1 MLGLGVLAAS
11 TGGVSL
17 NAGIADFGSS
27 TAQPEMNSVAADPTT
42 AVMHLAL
49 QPMTLLLIAT
59 RLAAPPILKC

>member
-17 NAGIADFGSS
+17 KAGIADIGSS
-27 TAQPEMNSVAADPTT
+27 TAQPDMNSVAADPTT

-49 QPMTLLLIAT
+49 
-59 RLAAPPILKC
+59 